1 MQGASLLFKEG
12 PEMYFWLST
21 LKPSYDFTTMSFL
34 VMGQYMGHT
43 LELNNYLRKK
53 NCVIL
58 FQLNL

>member
-1 MQGASLLFKEG
+1 
-12 PEMYFWLST
+12 MYFWLST